1 MSELIGRRRR
11 RRRPVERGAAI
22 AGMLLV
28 SLGGGQADAQETIRN
43 ADGSSPEERGLA
55 IAREADRRTAGYDDY
70 EARLTM
76 VLVSRNG
83 KERVREMEVSAL
95 ARSGEGER
103 TLLVFRSPRDLA
115 GTALLSHSHAGAG
128 DDQWL
133 YLPAMKRVKRIAAA
147 NQSGS
152 FMGSEFAYEDIG
164 SREVGSF
171 TYRYGGEDRI
181 GDIEVYVVERFPV
194 DEGSGYSRQR
204 VCLDRIEYLPRR
216 IEYFDSRGEH
226 VKTLT
231 LANYA
236 QHGPYWRAGTMTME
250 NHRTGAVTRL
260 EWGDFRFDAGLS
272 ERRFTADGLG
282 RRGR

>member
-1 MSELIGRRRR
+1 MSKLIGRRRR

-22 AGMLLV
+22 AGMLLL
-28 SLGGGQADAQETIRN
+28 SLGGGQANAQEAVRN
-43 ADGSSPEERGLA
+43 TDGSSPEERGLA

-95 ARSGEGER
+95 AKSGEGER

-128 DDQWL
+128 NDQWL

-152 FMGSEFAYEDIG
+152 FMGSEFAYEDI
-164 SREVGSF
+164 SSQEVGSF
-171 TYRYGGEDRI
+171 TYRYEGEDRI
-181 GDIEVYVVERFPV
+181 GDAEVYVVERFPV
-194 DEGSGYSRQR
+194 DGSSGYSRQR
-204 VCLDRIEYLPRR
+204 VCLDRIEYLPLR
-216 IEYFDSRGEH
+216 IEYFDTRGEH

-231 LANYA
+231 LADYV

-250 NHRTGAVTRL
+250 SHRTGAVTRL
-260 EWGDFRFDAGLS
+260 EWSDFRFDAGVS